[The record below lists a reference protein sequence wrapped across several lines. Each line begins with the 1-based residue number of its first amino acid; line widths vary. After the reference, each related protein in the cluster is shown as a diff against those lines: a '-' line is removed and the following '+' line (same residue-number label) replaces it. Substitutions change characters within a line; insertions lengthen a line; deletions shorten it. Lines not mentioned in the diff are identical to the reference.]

1 MNVVRDASD
10 FGSGDSSSTVGTSG
24 AASVCLSA
32 CTVQRSQHSLLTLL
46 LECLGLLVDTLH
58 GNQLR
63 ECVSGELPSV
73 LQALLS
79 SYNHFNASAFANCCA
94 ICSLRK
100 ANCRLRSCPTGKEMR
115 FKMKRA
121 QKLSPPPPLHKFRQP
136 VRLPV
141 RLPAHPPPT
150 HFPSVSPSIRPPTN
164 FPSVIFSVRRC
175 THACTRTGDHHQRIC
190 CYSGALENSHL

>member
-1 MNVVRDASD
+1 MSAMTCLPDVSPRVEAQTSAV
-10 FGSGDSSSTVGTSG
+10 STCPPSPIVTAVPG
-24 AASVCLSA
+24 ARA
-32 CTVQRSQHSLLTLL
+32 TP
-46 LECLGLLVDTLH
+46 
-58 GNQLR
+58 
-63 ECVSGELPSV
+63 PSTEDIPV
-73 LQALLS
+73 LS
-79 SYNHFNASAFANCCA
+79 SLDTTTPLSIWPASAFANCCA